1 MKVELLLG
9 MRYVR
14 TAFRAKNARSSQ
26 KIIQKN
32 VISVAKVL

>member
-14 TAFRAKNARSSQ
+14 TAFRAKNVRISQ
-26 KIIQKN
+26 KVLQKM
-32 VISVAKVL
+32 